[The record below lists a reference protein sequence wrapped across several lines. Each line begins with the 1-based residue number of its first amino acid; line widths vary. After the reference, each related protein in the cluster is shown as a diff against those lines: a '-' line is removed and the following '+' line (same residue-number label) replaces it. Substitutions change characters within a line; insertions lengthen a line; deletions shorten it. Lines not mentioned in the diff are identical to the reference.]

1 VTIETTWD
9 QVGTTLRDVTRN
21 NGTYFHLLPSLTYEK
36 RPRTGRKFLTRYF
49 TGVNIP
55 SAVQLLPVINNIN
68 PLALY
73 KGNPDLIPEFSHNLS
88 SEISIFDQFSFTT
101 VFLRIGGSYTK
112 DKISIFQTVDSNL
125 VQMNSPVN
133 VPWDYTGSGYMS
145 FSTPLRKLGLKIILT
160 LNESWHKGINIVNS
174 EDNILKTISHSVN
187 LTFESYLKER
197 LNYRIGSSITLTDT
211 KYSIQEDFNNLY
223 FNTVYFGDILYNPND
238 YWNFQL
244 TSRLTNYNSKTL
256 KESFSVP
263 LIDAS
268 VNYYFMKGEKG
279 VLTLKGIDLLNKN
292 TGFQQTSDL
301 NYLMQVN
308 NNTLGRY
315 VMLSFKYRLTKMG
328 RKK

>member
-1 VTIETTWD
+1 
-9 QVGTTLRDVTRN
+9 
-21 NGTYFHLLPSLTYEK
+21 
-36 RPRTGRKFLTRYF
+36 
-49 TGVNIP
+49 
-55 SAVQLLPVINNIN
+55 
-68 PLALY
+68 
-73 KGNPDLIPEFSHNLS
+73 
-88 SEISIFDQFSFTT
+88 
-101 VFLRIGGSYTK
+101 
-112 DKISIFQTVDSNL
+112 
-125 VQMNSPVN
+125 MNSPVN

-268 VNYYFMKGEKG
+268 VNYYFMKGERG

>member
-244 TSRLTNYNSKTL
+244 TSSLTN
-256 KESFSVP
+256 
-263 LIDAS
+263 
-268 VNYYFMKGEKG
+268 
-279 VLTLKGIDLLNKN
+279 
-292 TGFQQTSDL
+292 
-301 NYLMQVN
+301 
-308 NNTLGRY
+308 
-315 VMLSFKYRLTKMG
+315 
-328 RKK
+328 